1 MRNVLVTGFEPFGGE
16 PINPALEAVRRLEG
30 KILGGARVATR
41 ALPVVRFAAIEEIE
55 RHIREVDPILVLAIG
70 QAGGRLEITPERIAI
85 NVDDF
90 RIPDNGG
97 FQPMDEPIVQAGP
110 PAYWSTLPIKA
121 MVLAMKQA
129 GIPASVSNT
138 AGTFV
143 CNHLFYGLMHC
154 LAQQRNGVRGGFLH
168 IPYLPE
174 QAARLGGQPSMSVEC
189 VVKGLEAAITAAL
202 GVESDIVEQ
211 GGTIC

>member
-1 MRNVLVTGFEPFGGE
+1 MRNVLVTGFDPFGGE

-30 KILGGARVATR
+30 MTLGGVRVVTR
-41 ALPVVRFAAIEEIE
+41 ALPVVRFAAVAEIE
-55 RHIREVDPILVLAIG
+55 RHIRETDPVLILAVG
-70 QAGGRLEITPERIAI
+70 QAGGRLDMTPERIAI

-97 FQPMDEPIVQAGP
+97 FQPIDEAIVPGGP

-121 MVLAMKQA
+121 MVAAMKQA
-129 GIPASVSNT
+129 GVPASVSNS

-143 CNHLFYGLMHC
+143 CNHLFYGLMHH
-154 LAQQRNGVRGGFLH
+154 LAKTGSAARGGFLH

-174 QAARLGGQPSMSVEC
+174 QAARLGAQPSMSVDY
-189 VVKGLEAAITAAL
+189 VVKGLEAAIVTAL
-202 GVESDIVEQ
+202 SVERDIVAQ